1 MLRPVRASPA
11 VPMPLSA
18 APRPTLTP
26 ALAGLPPYVFAAL
39 EQLKH
44 AARARGHGYIDLGIG
59 SPDRPMPPGV
69 VEALREAA
77 GDPATHGYPPFRGI
91 PRYLQSAARF
101 MRARFGVDVDPARE
115 LLALAGSKEGIAQ
128 LISAV
133 VAPGDVV
140 LVPEIYYPVYGRVAL
155 LAGAEVHWVPMNAS
169 TGWLADFAQ
178 VPADVARRAR
188 LLLVNYPNN
197 PTGAV
202 AERDYYARAVAFAHE
217 HGCFL
222 ASDLAYSELGHD
234 GFVPPSVLEIDGA
247 KEVAVEF
254 HSCSKSF
261 NMAGLR
267 IGFATGSA
275 ELVDAIASYRTNV
288 GYGAPAVVQHAGA
301 WAFDHARELASPV
314 AAGYRARRDAA
325 VAAARAAGWNATP
338 PRGAMYLWLPVPG
351 GADEWTF
358 IRALLDDAGVVVTP
372 GSAFGPGGA
381 GWFRISLVAEPRVLT
396 ESIARAGAVCRARE
410 WI

>member
-1 MLRPVRASPA
+1 MTTS
-11 VPMPLSA
+11 VPLLS
-18 APRPTLTP
+18 RLTP
-26 ALAGLPPYVFAAL
+26 SLAGLPPYVFAAL

-44 AARARGHGYIDLGIG
+44 AARARGHAFIDLGIG
-59 SPDRPMPPGV
+59 SPDRPAPPGV

-77 GDPATHGYPPFRGI
+77 GDPANHGYPPFRGV
-91 PRYLQSAARF
+91 PRYLQAVARY
-101 MRARFGVDVDPARE
+101 MEARFGVRVDPARE
-115 LLALAGSKEGIAQ
+115 ALALAGSKEGIAQ

-133 VAPGDVV
+133 VSPGDVV

-169 TGWLADFAQ
+169 TGWLADFTQ

-188 LLLVNYPNN
+188 LLVVNYPNN

-217 HGCFL
+217 HGCIL
-222 ASDLAYSELGHD
+222 ASDLAYAELSYD
-234 GFVPPSVLEIDGA
+234 GFVPPSVLEVDGA
-247 KEVAVEF
+247 RDVAIEF

-267 IGFATGSA
+267 IGFATGA
-275 ELVDAIASYRTNV
+275 PELVDAVASYRTNV
-288 GYGAPAVVQHAGA
+288 GYGAPSIMQHAGA
-301 WAFDHARELASPV
+301 WALDHARELAAPV
-314 AAGYRARRDAA
+314 AAGYLARRDAA
-325 VAAARAAGWNATP
+325 VAAARTAGWHTTP

-351 GADEWTF
+351 GAEEWTF

-372 GSAFGPGGA
+372 GSAFGPGGT
-381 GWFRISLVAEPRVLT
+381 GWFRISLVAEPPVLT
-396 ESIARAGAVCRARE
+396 DAIARAGAACRARG
-410 WI
+410 WL